1 MANSPEEME
10 PLKNMVRAALS
21 DGNLSDWQRRFL
33 TDVDD
38 KVEKYGRNARFSDKQ
53 ISKLYEIL
61 SSRSRPSA
69 RPRQQRP
76 TQRRI
81 IGSYP
86 LRGQR
91 GGAGAIT
98 RKGRSFARRMLR
110 HVPMLTVLMIVFFY
124 LGNHGTLRP
133 ELSSFF
139 SPPPPAYASRSISL
153 NDFTITD
160 GDTIHLNGDQR
171 GTRLVGFNTPETIKP
186 QCSEERALGR
196 RAKAR
201 LQQLV
206 SGGAALE
213 LQRVPCSCA
222 PGTEGTK
229 ACNHGRACAILRTN
243 GRDVG
248 QVLIA
253 EGLAAPLVCGAESCP
268 PTPRPWCS

>member
-61 SSRSRPSA
+61 SSRSRPLA
-69 RPRQQRP
+69 RQRQQRRA
-76 TQRRI
+76 QRRI
-81 IGSYP
+81 NGSHQ

-91 GGAGAIT
+91 GVVGAT
-98 RKGRSFARRMLR
+98 RERRSFARRMMR
-110 HVPMLTVLMIVFFY
+110 HVPMLAVLMIGFFY
-124 LGNHGTLRP
+124 LGNHGVPRP
-133 ELSSFF
+133 ELGSFF
-139 SPPPPAYASRSISL
+139 SPPPPAYVSRLISL
-153 NDFTITD
+153 YDFTITD
-160 GDTIHLNGDQR
+160 GDTIHLNGEQR
-171 GTRLVGFNTPETIKP
+171 GTRLVGFNTPETIRP